1 MAETAP
7 IIPEVIEPD
16 HLLPRDLLA
25 LKRFALLMDE
35 AIAIPGTR
43 KRVGLD
49 AALGLVPGIGDAVG
63 ALLST
68 TIVFGALRH
77 RVPMRKV
84 TRMIVNI
91 LIDLVLGSIPIVG
104 DFFDFM
110 FEENV
115 DNLNILLKHRDRRRP
130 PRTTARIIAFI
141 LTLILALCLVGL
153 AIIIVL
159 GVGVLRFGRTL

>member
-1 MAETAP
+1 MGDTKP
-7 IIPEVIEPD
+7 LIPEVVEPD

-91 LIDLVLGSIPIVG
+91 LADLVLGSIPIVG

-141 LTLILALCLVGL
+141 VALLAGLSLVGL
-153 AIIIVL
+153 AIVVFL
-159 GVGVLRFGRTL
+159 TVGVIRFGRTL

>member
-1 MAETAP
+1 MPESVP
-7 IIPEVIEPD
+7 IIPEVVEAD
-16 HLLPRDLLA
+16 RLLPRDLLA

-49 AALGLVPGIGDAVG
+49 AALGLVPGIGDAIG

-68 TIVFGALRH
+68 VIVFGAFRH
-77 RVPMRKV
+77 RVPARKIG
-84 TRMIVNI
+84 RMVVNI
-91 LIDLVLGSIPIVG
+91 LIDLVLGSIPIIG

-115 DNLNILLKHRDRRRP
+115 DNLNILLRHRDRQRP
-130 PRTTARIIAFI
+130 PRTTARIIAFVLLI
-141 LTLILALCLVGL
+141 LTMFIAVGLVIVAFLLVGV
-153 AIIIVL
+153 IH
-159 GVGVLRFGRTL
+159 FGRTL